1 MHARSP
7 LVVSTHDLGRSAGS
21 FRELVGAV
29 PAPAELGTAVI
40 GVPEGADVAL
50 DLRLEAVSDG
60 VLVTGDVTAPLR
72 GECAR
77 CLREIEDRTTVS
89 LTELYYYPARKT
101 TLVADGDEEAADLPE
116 LVGEDLDL
124 EPTLRD
130 AVVLALPFR
139 PLCRP
144 DCAGLCPDCGVRLD
158 DAEPGHHHE
167 HLDPRWA
174 ALEGLRRA
182 DDAPE
187 GLPGPDDLP
196 GGGAPAGTGERA

>member
-21 FRELVGAV
+21 ARELVRGV
-29 PAPAELGTAVI
+29 PAPAHMGTEVI
-40 GVPEGADVAL
+40 GVPEGAEMGL
-50 DLRLEAVSDG
+50 DLWLEAVSDG
-60 VLVTGDVTAPLR
+60 VLVTGDVSVPLR

-77 CLREIEDRTTVS
+77 CLREIDDETTVA
-89 LTELYYYPARKT
+89 LTELFYYPARKAA
-101 TLVADGDEEAADLPE
+101 LLEEGDEEAEDLPE
-116 LVGEDLDL
+116 LVGDDLDL
-124 EPTLRD
+124 EPVLRD

-144 DCAGLCPDCGVRLD
+144 DCGGLCPDCGIRMD

-174 ALEGLRRA
+174 ALEGFGGA
-182 DDAPE
+182 DA
-187 GLPGPDDLP
+187 P
-196 GGGAPAGTGERA
+196 GGGAPAPGRGAEE